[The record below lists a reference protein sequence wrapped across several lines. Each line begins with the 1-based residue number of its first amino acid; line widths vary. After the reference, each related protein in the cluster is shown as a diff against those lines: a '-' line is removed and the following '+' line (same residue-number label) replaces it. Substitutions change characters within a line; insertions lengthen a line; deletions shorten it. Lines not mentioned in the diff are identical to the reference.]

1 MSKADQLFVTMCQDI
16 IENGFSTEGQK
27 APTLAGRNTG
37 PHHQEFRCGE
47 PV

>member
-27 APTLAGRNTG
+27 VR
-37 PHHQEFRCGE
+37 PHLSLIHI
-47 PV
+47 